1 MTSASYPPPPP
12 SAEGQAPS
20 TSPHAP
26 PEPDRADWRPAATAI
41 GVGVA
46 AFGLVLLLEPE
57 IVSGTSTRA
66 LLTAGAAAL
75 VFAGFVALAFRFIR
89 STWLLAAVVGVPL
102 LVAAG
107 GFAVTNLVDKEA
119 DDEVAEQLVTQLE
132 EQATTPETAPD
143 QAAPVPATT
152 PAAPVRLA
160 SGGFVGLDNHS
171 AAGQASLVELPEGGR
186 VVLFEDFEVAPGP
199 DFLVYL
205 VPGADNFD
213 YQSGVELGAL
223 QGNVGAQQYA
233 VPDGFDTD
241 VPFTVLVW
249 CRAFDVN
256 IAGASPA

>member
-1 MTSASYPPPPP
+1 VVAG
-12 SAEGQAPS
+12 A
-20 TSPHAP
+20 
-26 PEPDRADWRPAATAI
+26 DRRPAVVALA
-41 GVGVA
+41 VGVL
-46 AFGLVLLLEPE
+46 AFALVLLVEPE
-57 IVSGTSTRA
+57 VVTATSTRA
-66 LLTAGAAAL
+66 LLSAGAAAL
-75 VFAGFVALAFRFIR
+75 VFVGFVALAFRFIR

-107 GFAVTNLVDKEA
+107 GFAVTNLVDEGA

-132 EQATTPETAPD
+132 EQAPAPAGQPEEGPADDPAD
-143 QAAPVPATT
+143 AAE
-152 PAAPVRLA
+152 AAGPVRLA

-171 AAGQASLVELPEGGR
+171 ASGQASLVELPEGGR
-186 VVLFEDFEVAPGP
+186 VVLFEDFEVSPGP

-205 VPGADNFD
+205 VPGADSFD